1 MQLQVD
7 SCNSDLLRQILSDVT
22 SHPLNAVNKKGLI
35 KILSKSKKPWKKY
48 LNL

>member
-7 SCNSDLLRQILSDVT
+7 SCNSDLLRQIPNDVT
-22 SHPLNAVNKKGLI
+22 SPSLNAVNKKGPI
-35 KILSKSKKPWKKY
+35 KILSKSKKHWKKY

>member
-7 SCNSDLLRQILSDVT
+7 SCNSDLLRQIPSDVT
-22 SHPLNAVNKKGLI
+22 SRSLNAVNKKGLV
-35 KILSKSKKPWKKY
+35 KMLSKSKKLWKKY